1 MTAPELASRLEDI
14 LEAIAAIAEYTAGK
28 TLDDYVAE
36 RMLRDAVERNIE
48 RISEASRHIPDRLKA
63 RHPEIEW
70 AQVAGIGNIL
80 RHAYPIIEDGVIWEW
95 WRGTCRRSKPRSRR
109 CCARPKRTRSTA
121 PEPQAAIPPIRFV
134 CADTSAKKPG
144 IPWVSDSFGRSPR
157 GFVRLRPALPATGPR
172 LNPRWEFYPIP
183 ADVTTAI

>member
-28 TLDDYVAE
+28 TLDDYAAE

-48 RISEASRHIPDRLKA
+48 RISEASRHLPDRLKA

-80 RHAYPIIEDGVIWEW
+80 RHAYPIIDDGVIWEVVA
-95 WRGTCRRSKPRSRR
+95 RDLPPLKAAVETMLREAEKDALDRS
-109 CCARPKRTRSTA
+109 
-121 PEPQAAIPPIRFV
+121 
-134 CADTSAKKPG
+134 
-144 IPWVSDSFGRSPR
+144 
-157 GFVRLRPALPATGPR
+157 
-172 LNPRWEFYPIP
+172 
-183 ADVTTAI
+183 